1 MKTLIYSPVSELN
14 EEEFFSEMEYASS
27 FGADIIVFGEN
38 VRTPYHELL
47 SGMDVLDAEE
57 YNYVLESLYGFCFEF
72 GGAAIFNGIDDFGM
86 HFSIFVNPFAED
98 GETFNKL
105 YIKHA
110 TDEGSVFELEDYTEC
125 AKEIFQPVVYKGNK
139 IGITMGN
146 DIYLPKLFEK
156 YRLNGVTTVFN
167 CFENDKDGYKQAAE
181 DVAVANNMTIVS
193 SGFSENSFVITPT
206 GEKQLQKLSDNLYM
220 TKFDKNDYAK
230 KCSLLKNDMSQEFIP
245 KGKENLYNTL

>member
-14 EEEFFSEMEYASS
+14 DGDFFDEMEYAST

-38 VRTPYHELL
+38 VKTPYHELL

-72 GGAAIFNGIDDFGM
+72 GGAAIFNGVDDFGM

-110 TDEGSVFELEDYTEC
+110 CDKGSVFELEDYELC
-125 AKEIFQPVVYKGNK
+125 AKEIFQPIVFKGVRL
-139 IGITMGN
+139 GLTMGD
-146 DIYLPKLFEK
+146 DIFLPKLFEK
-156 YRLNGVTTVFN
+156 YRLNGVTTIFN
-167 CFENDKDGYKQAAE
+167 CYNTDADDYKTIAQ
-181 DVAVANNMTIVS
+181 DVSVANNMTIVS
-193 SGFSENSFVITPT
+193 SGVSGSCFVVCPNTQ
-206 GEKQLQKLSDNLYM
+206 KQMQKLTDNLYM
-220 TKFDKNDYAK
+220 TQFDKSDFAK
-230 KCSLLKNDMSQEFIP
+230 KCSLLKNDMSHKYVPI
-245 KGKENLYNTL
+245 GKEQLYKLL

>member
-14 EEEFFSEMEYASS
+14 DGDFFDEMEYAST

-38 VRTPYHELL
+38 VKTPYHELL

-72 GGAAIFNGIDDFGM
+72 GGAAIFNGVDDFGM
-86 HFSIFVNPFAED
+86 HFSIFVNPFAQD

-110 TDEGSVFELEDYTEC
+110 CDKGSVFELEDYKDC
-125 AKEIFQPVVYKGNK
+125 INEIFQPVVFKGTK
-139 IGITMGN
+139 IGLCMGD
-146 DIYLPKLFEK
+146 DIYLSKIFSR

-167 CFENDKDGYKQAAE
+167 CFEKMTDEYRDAMT
-181 DVAVANNMTIVS
+181 DISVANNMI
-193 SGFSENSFVITPT
+193 ITSAGIN
-206 GEKQLQKLSDNLYM
+206 GEVFTSAPAGEASIEKLSDNLCM
-220 TKFDKNDYAK
+220 CKFDKNNFAK
-230 KCSLLKNDMSQEFIP
+230 KCGLLKNDMSEKFVP
-245 KGKENLYNTL
+245 DGKMELYKML